1 MKLMSFEHAGSVHA
15 GLWLGEGRALDLTLL
30 GFRSVVEVLEQGDAA
45 TSELRRLSADPPGN
59 AVVEISVKQIVA
71 PIPRPA
77 RNVFCIGRNYRS
89 YARQVDGAE
98 KPVSEPVQY
107 AAIFTKG
114 PNTVVGPSAT
124 VRLDPKV
131 TGLLDYEVEL
141 AAVVGKGGRDITRE
155 AAMDHIWGYTV
166 ANDITA
172 RDLQSRHVQFF
183 KGKSLDESLPLGPWI
198 LDRESAGDPTT
209 MNLTLSVNG
218 ELRQAG
224 RPDDLI
230 FDIPSLIVTLSAG
243 MALIPGDIIL
253 TGTPAGVGYTMD
265 PPCRLAD
272 GDVVVASI
280 DRIGEL
286 RNVIVGV

>member
-1 MKLMSFEHAGSVHA
+1 MKLMSFEHAGSIHA
-15 GLWLGEGRALDLTLL
+15 GLWMGEGRVLDLSRL

-45 TSELRRLSADPPGN
+45 TAELRRLSARPPES
-59 AVVEISVKQIVA
+59 ALLDISTKQIVA
-71 PIPRPA
+71 PIPRPS
-77 RNVFCIGRNYRS
+77 RNIFCIGRNYRS
-89 YARQVDGAE
+89 YARQVDGGQKAA
-98 KPVSEPVQY
+98 PDPVQY

-131 TGLLDYEVEL
+131 TELLDYEVEL
-141 AAVVGKGGRDITRE
+141 AAVIGKGGRDISRE

-198 LDRESAGDPTT
+198 VDREAAGDPTT

-218 ELRQAG
+218 ELRQKG

-230 FDIPSLIVTLSAG
+230 FDIPSLIETLSAG

-272 GDVVVASI
+272 GDVVVAKI

-286 RNVIVGV
+286 RNQIVGV